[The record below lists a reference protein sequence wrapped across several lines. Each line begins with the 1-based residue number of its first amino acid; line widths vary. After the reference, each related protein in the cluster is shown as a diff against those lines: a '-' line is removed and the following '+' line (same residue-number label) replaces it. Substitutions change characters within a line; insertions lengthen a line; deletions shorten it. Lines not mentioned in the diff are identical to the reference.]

1 MQVCTDRDDLNT
13 SLRNRDLQLEA
24 KEKQIFALNQSL
36 SELQLMITSLK
47 GLSTASEGKIG
58 DLEQQVR
65 TNEQ

>member
-47 GLSTASEGKIG
+47 GLSTASEGRIE